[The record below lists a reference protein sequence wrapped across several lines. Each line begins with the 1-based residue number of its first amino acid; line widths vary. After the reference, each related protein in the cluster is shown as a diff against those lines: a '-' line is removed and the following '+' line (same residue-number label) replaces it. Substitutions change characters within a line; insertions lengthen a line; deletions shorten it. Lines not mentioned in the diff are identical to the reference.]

1 MEERKRMTILR
12 GRSRA
17 RTVAAALL
25 VMASGIALSACGS
38 GSSTNATSSTTGAG
52 GSKTSTLAG
61 VPSLEELY
69 KGTEEPPPTEG
80 PAAAKGKSIVWIS
93 CGQVA
98 EGCAAPSAAAGEAAK
113 DLGWSF
119 KLLDA
124 KFGAGGA
131 FGAAIRQAIVLK
143 PDAIVI
149 LAINCDAA
157 QQPMQ
162 EAKDAGIPVLGV
174 LNKDCDAKLQP
185 IQMIPN
191 STSPTTADFWTNYG
205 AQKAAYIIHKTDGK
219 AKVIDMWLSDAL
231 TEIHD
236 GFTGMLKKCEDCEVV
251 GDLPFLAPEQ
261 APGGPL
267 TQRFTTTLAR
277 HPDANAFTI
286 SADAPLIGSGLA
298 AKMNSMPSAKKL
310 VSVAGEGSG
319 YGMDL
324 LRKDGVPTA
333 ENGYDNAWLG
343 YAAMDSINR
352 VFANTPAV
360 AEGFGSRIVDRENNM
375 TAEGPYASPIDF
387 KSAYRK
393 VWGGSGS

>member
-1 MEERKRMTILR
+1 METF
-12 GRSRA
+12 RA

-38 GSSTNATSSTTGAG
+38 GSSTKETSSTAGTG
-52 GSKTSTLAG
+52 GSNASTVAG

-69 KGTEEPPPTEG
+69 KGTEAPPPTEG
-80 PAAAKGKSIVWIS
+80 PAAVKGKSVVWIS

-98 EGCAAPSAAAGEAAK
+98 EGCAAPAAAAGEAAK
-113 DLGWSF
+113 DLGWNF

-124 KFGAGGA
+124 KLGAGGA

-149 LAINCDAA
+149 VAINCNAG
-157 QQPMQ
+157 QQPLQ
-162 EAKDAGIPVLGV
+162 EAKQAGIPVLGV

-185 IQMIPN
+185 IPMVPN
-191 STSPTTADFWTNYG
+191 GTSPTTADFWTNYG
-205 AQKAAYIIHKTDGK
+205 AQKAAYIIHKTNGN

-231 TEIHD
+231 TEIND
-236 GFTGMLKKCEDCEVV
+236 GFTATLKKCQGCKVV

-286 SADAPLIGSGLA
+286 SADSPLIGSGLA
-298 AKMNSMPSAKKL
+298 SKMNSMPTAKKL
-310 VSVAGEGSG
+310 VSVGGEGSG

-343 YAAMDSINR
+343 YAAMDSVNR
-352 VFANTPAV
+352 FFANTPAV
-360 AEGFGSRIVDRENNM
+360 PEGFGSRIVDRKNNM

-393 VWGGSGS
+393 VWSGSRS